1 MKKIIISS
9 ILILFLLSGVANAA
23 NIIVEDADQT
33 WNLTLNDTNFDLNLN
48 PRIKLEYVDSL
59 DYIWNSKLN
68 STPTDLNN
76 SINSVKP
83 RIKLEYVDSL
93 DSIWNSKLNSTP
105 TDLNN
110 SINAVKPRIK
120 LEYVDSLDSIW
131 NSKLF
136 PFQSENRRPVTNAG
150 GPYYGNVNE
159 LIQFYGSG
167 TDPDGDA
174 ITAYAW
180 DFDGDGV
187 TDSTLQNTTH
197 SWAVVGT
204 YYPTLKVQ
212 DVKWNWSEP
221 DQCTVMWACRT

>member
-48 PRIKLEYVDSL
+48 
-59 DYIWNSKLN
+59 
-68 STPTDLNN
+68 
-76 SINSVKP
+76 
-83 RIKLEYVDSL
+83 
-93 DSIWNSKLNSTP
+93 
-105 TDLNN
+105 
-110 SINAVKPRIK
+110 PRIK